1 VRKNLVWRKKLKQAP
16 DIQTDGRMATAGI
29 RIISIVIYKM
39 DYYKYQMN
47 ENIM

>member
-1 VRKNLVWRKKLKQAP
+1 VQKNLVWRIKLKQVP

-39 DYYKYQMN
+39 DYYTMN